1 MRRDQY
7 STPPKPESEMTEKAM
22 KSSSTVGGAAGPG
35 AAADVDGDMI
45 GTLSPA
51 QSAGQTIFG
60 GGAQAPFGAQSAW
73 KKVIPTDLKIGL
85 FSSTFSA
92 YIDGCRGNPD
102 MAINGRRNKPIGPG
116 GSTRRLHQNPNLRH
130 EDGLWRGR
138 NRIDEGVKGVFLLGM
153 VPPLSGLF
161 HSCQRQL
168 CSGCSGCVTQS
179 ERPNLKS

>member
-7 STPPKPESEMTEKAM
+7 STPPKPESEMIEKAM
-22 KSSSTVGGAAGPG
+22 KSSRTVGGAAGRG
-35 AAADVDGDMI
+35 AASDVDWDMI

-51 QSAGQTIFG
+51 RAADQTIFG
-60 GGAQAPFGAQSAW
+60 GGAQAPRGRRALSPARDDPP
-73 KKVIPTDLKIGL
+73 ISTDGL

-92 YIDGCRGNPD
+92 YIDGCRGNPA

-116 GSTRRLHQNPNLRH
+116 GSTRRLHQNPNLTAEV

-153 VPPLSGLF
+153 VPPLSGRS
-161 HSCQRQL
+161 HSCQ
-168 CSGCSGCVTQS
+168 
-179 ERPNLKS
+179 